1 MLSGPRPLLLSW
13 FLTCVCLGCGG
24 NSVTPTAPTPTS
36 APTSGPTPTASVTP
50 AVPTSLNIS
59 SVSYRNRTARLD
71 WSPSAG
77 ATSYRITL
85 SRGATTLATFTSTVP
100 SFDVTG
106 LPVSESTSPAIPLLQ
121 VCVFAINGTAVSDT
135 CRQRALVMPDFRDAV
150 DALFFSRGPFADG
163 AFPQLSA
170 AIPPRT
176 AWQAAGVP
184 YGSTLLVR
192 ISSSVSAQHRADV
205 RRAVEH
211 INELFPGLYR
221 LSVDEPGISFDAD
234 VRSGRFLRGEVMVAE
249 FPQSEIASIC
259 RNASAAACAPLVAN
273 SREGLSNVALGS
285 ANSSRTVHH
294 ELGHALLGLGHLWA
308 QPPPSPSENFAWW
321 EWPVMGGA
329 SANRTF
335 GVDPVRAFSNL
346 EVEAF
351 SAVVAAG
358 IRPGAFRD
366 LFVAGGLVR

>member
-1 MLSGPRPLLLSW
+1 
-13 FLTCVCLGCGG
+13 
-24 NSVTPTAPTPTS
+24 
-36 APTSGPTPTASVTP
+36 
-50 AVPTSLNIS
+50 
-59 SVSYRNRTARLD
+59 
-71 WSPSAG
+71 
-77 ATSYRITL
+77 
-85 SRGATTLATFTSTVP
+85 VP
-100 SFDVTG
+100 SFEVTG
-106 LPVSESTSPAIPLLQ
+106 LPVSESTSPVVPLLQ
-121 VCVFAINGTAVSDT
+121 VCVFAINGSAVSDA
-135 CRQRALVMPDFRDAV
+135 CRQRGLGMPDLRDVV

-163 AFPQLSA
+163 AFPQLGS

-184 YGSTLLVR
+184 YGGTLLVR
-192 ISSSVSAQHRADV
+192 LSSSVSAQHRADV
-205 RRAVEH
+205 RRVVDH

-249 FPQSEIASIC
+249 FPQSDIASIC
-259 RNASAAACAPLVAN
+259 RNAAAACAPLVAN

-285 ANSSRTVHH
+285 ANSSRIVHH

-308 QPPPSPSENFAWW
+308 ELPPIPSESFAWW
-321 EWPVMGGA
+321 ERPVMGGA
-329 SANRTF
+329 RTSQP
-335 GVDPVRAFSNL
+335 GVEPVRPFSNL